1 MCRTVSSRILIGLL
15 LYDVTDVRRRRSS
28 DGKMQ
33 EGKKRE
39 KYKIRRQ
46 SDGEM
51 KRRNTESSSEV
62 RESRVY

>member
-1 MCRTVSSRILIGLL
+1 MSSRILIGLL
-15 LYDVTDVRRRRSS
+15 LCDVTDLRRRRCS

-33 EGKKRE
+33 KGKKRE
-39 KYKIRRQ
+39 KDKKRRQ

-62 RESRVY
+62 RERRIY